1 MIPVMILWCVTGP
14 VLKAFGKDEDISNAA
29 WKYALILMLALPGR
43 IIVKNICAYFCAMRA
58 LDPSVKSS
66 FIGITV
72 NLLLG
77 LPLVVGWPF
86 SLKEDG
92 F

>member
-29 WKYALILMLALPGR
+29 WKYAL

>member
-1 MIPVMILWCVTGP
+1 
-14 VLKAFGKDEDISNAA
+14 
-29 WKYALILMLALPGR
+29 MLALPGR
-43 IIVKNICAYFCAMRA
+43 IIVKNICAYCAMRE